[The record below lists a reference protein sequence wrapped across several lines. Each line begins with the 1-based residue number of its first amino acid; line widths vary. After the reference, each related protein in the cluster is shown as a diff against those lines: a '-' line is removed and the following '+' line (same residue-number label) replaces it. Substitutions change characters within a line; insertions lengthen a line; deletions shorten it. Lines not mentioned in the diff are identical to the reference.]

1 MIDLILL
8 KKLLDSEI
16 NFSISHSHQSS
27 LIPALIDCLPYTQ
40 EDMLELENEYAKETS
55 DRNSNILCNPN
66 LFLAYGNDDDE
77 EEGIKVIPDDDD
89 DKNISRS
96 TLRRESAVVIEMLA
110 RKFEDD
116 TFYKCQAK
124 LEECLK
130 SDNWLIK

>member
-1 MIDLILL
+1 MNML
-8 KKLLDSEI
+8 KKP
-16 NFSISHSHQSS
+16 
-27 LIPALIDCLPYTQ
+27 LIVIQIFYVTLIFL
-40 EDMLELENEYAKETS
+40 
-55 DRNSNILCNPN
+55 
-66 LFLAYGNDDDE
+66 LAYGNDDDE

-130 SDNWLIK
+130 SDNWLIKYIPLFTYKNIYLYYL